1 MMIRGTDV
9 TNIKINYRR
18 AVEGKFPDKLN
29 FRLQKE
35 SDLRYGENPNQPAA
49 MYHIDERSRLEIIKD
64 FSYKY
69 FGRFFG
75 LPNPHKLSISELTNI
90 RLVKSAKEGL
100 SATNFMDITGALEIL
115 KFFEVPAAAVMKHL
129 VPSGFARQ
137 FQGSSLDRIYE
148 QARDADARS
157 AFGSVVVFNR
167 PVDKIT
173 AEAIMSSYVE
183 GVAAPEFEEGTVEIL
198 ERKKDIRIILYSN
211 LDIIPKFEGDDI
223 NRLYDFKTHPI
234 GRVLVQKPYL
244 SRIKGKNDLVK
255 DPLVKKNGVQFVVER
270 NPTEEELD
278 DLLSAWYVN
287 LGVRSNGIVF
297 FKNGT
302 TIAVGTGQQ
311 ERVGSV
317 EQAIIKSY
325 QKAMDREGI
334 SYDAINGATQ
344 RNLLSYN
351 PLEGSVISSDGFFPF
366 RDSIDTLAKH
376 GVSAIIQPGGSVR
389 DCEIIQA
396 VNENNMA
403 MTYTLERCFG
413 HF

>member
-1 MMIRGTDV
+1 MIRGTDV

>member
-1 MMIRGTDV
+1 M
-9 TNIKINYRR
+9 Y
-18 AVEGKFPDKLN
+18 KLN
-29 FRLQKE
+29 GTNLA
-35 SDLRYGENPNQPAA
+35 DLT
-49 MYHIDERSRLEIIKD
+49 S
-64 FSYKY
+64 
-69 FGRFFG
+69 
-75 LPNPHKLSISELTNI
+75 I
-90 RLVKSAKEGL
+90 RLAKSGKGGL